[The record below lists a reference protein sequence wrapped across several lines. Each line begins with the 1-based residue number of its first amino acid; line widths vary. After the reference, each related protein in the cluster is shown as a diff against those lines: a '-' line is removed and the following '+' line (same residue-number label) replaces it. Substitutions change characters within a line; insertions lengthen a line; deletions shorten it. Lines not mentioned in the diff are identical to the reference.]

1 MPFHGG
7 STSISSFLR
16 GNSLRYFS
24 SVNLD
29 WPSLIVEQHEAPPGE
44 RPEATI
50 ESFLL
55 FLWQGE
61 GRIEILDLQGSYVPH
76 VIEPS
81 TIKLYSPGAVPPVN
95 THFACN
101 FLLYALDRKLL
112 AEVGEAMKDERAIH
126 SYPTYGSISEN
137 HLGFHDSPLR
147 QILLL
152 LGEEAQSGGLSGS
165 LYAEG
170 LAQALAA
177 RLVTLSRA
185 SWNCSPPT
193 FSRTTL
199 RRLVERIQDDPLA
212 RYDLESLAAEVGYSK
227 RQFLRAFRASTGFTP
242 HQYIMHLRLKRAQQL
257 MRKPS
262 LTLLEIAL
270 KSGFASHAHLS
281 RAFRQRFG
289 VAPSE
294 FRRAL

>member
-1 MPFHGG
+1 MRFHSG
-7 STSISSFLR
+7 STSIRSYLR

-24 SVNLD
+24 SINLD
-29 WPSLIVEQHEAPPGE
+29 WSSLLVEQHEAPPGE

-50 ESFLL
+50 DSFLL

-61 GRIEILDLQGSYVPH
+61 GQIENPDVRGAYVPH
-76 VIEPS
+76 VIQPD
-81 TIKLYSPGAVPPVN
+81 TIKLYSPGAVTPVN

-101 FLLYALDRKLL
+101 FLLCALDQKFLV
-112 AEVGEAMKDERAIH
+112 EVGETMKDEGAIR
-126 SYPTYGSISEN
+126 SYPAYGSISEN

-147 QILLL
+147 RILLL
-152 LGEEAQSGGLSGS
+152 LGEEAKSGGLSGS

-177 RLVTLSRA
+177 RLVALSRA

-193 FSRTTL
+193 LSRTTL
-199 RRLVERIQDDPLA
+199 RRLIERIQDDPHA
-212 RYDLESLAAEVGYSK
+212 RYDLETLAAEIGYSK
-227 RQFLRAFRASTGFTP
+227 RHFLRAFRASTGFTP
-242 HQYIMHLRLKRAQQL
+242 HQYIMHLRLERAQQL
-257 MRKPS
+257 MRKSS
-262 LTLLEIAL
+262 LTLLDIAL
-270 KSGFASHAHLS
+270 ESGFASHAHLS

-289 VAPSE
+289 VAPNE